1 MAPALQNGPGVL
13 QRLAVLDDGGQA
25 ATGFLRPGI
34 AGLLDI
40 VQAEFAIR
48 NRGHGLSGVAAWYGI
63 TAEPVPSQAGNEQRG
78 KRQPGKARG
87 LTGASLSGAARPV
100 GMVMAGNGGDNQNG
114 PGGCIPRRPVV

>member
-1 MAPALQNGPGVL
+1 MVPALQNGPGVL

-48 NRGHGLSGVAAWYGI
+48 DRGHGLSGVAAWYGI

-78 KRQPGKARG
+78 KRQPGKGAHRG
-87 LTGASLSGAARPV
+87 IVVWCGK
-100 GMVMAGNGGDNQNG
+100 AGWNGHGEEW
-114 PGGCIPRRPVV
+114 R